1 MGVGLPINLSYEAG
15 SLRGSVDG
23 MSLSL
28 GGVLLYVDGV
38 YSPWIKSSVSL
49 DSVVLKRGGREVEA
63 DDPRLSVRLREG
75 FAREGADS

>member
-49 DSVVLKRGGREVEA
+49 DSVVLKPGKLEA
-63 DDPRLSVRLREG
+63 LSNDYRWLLRCLATAFDP
-75 FAREGADS
+75 